1 MFLPDILIFLIIPLG
16 VFFLIAV
23 MIVFH
28 LKNYRIEGDWSDKAL
43 KIFLAISAAMILFI
57 ILVFFSIDWN
67 ALSPEDFFENFREVS
82 SSQY

>member
-43 KIFLAISAAMILFI
+43 KIFLVISAAMILFI

-82 SSQY
+82 NSQY